1 MVKTCL
7 GWDPHERPIETKI
20 MQRLGQI
27 HQTSRS
33 LKLVQDS
40 WVAQKPIIDTFLF
53 ARKPLGEDGDIKPG
67 KDMFYFDQPVPIQSY
82 LIAIVAGNIKSQQIG
97 PR

>member
-1 MVKTCL
+1 MA
-7 GWDPHERPIETKI
+7 
-20 MQRLGQI
+20 
-27 HQTSRS
+27 
-33 LKLVQDS
+33 QDS
-40 WVAQKPIIDTFLF
+40 WVAKKTIIDTFLF
-53 ARKPLGEDGDIKPG
+53 ARKPLGEDGVIKPG